1 MQTKTVLIIAG
12 AAVAGYMVYQRREK
26 LMSGKDSEFRDGFAA
41 GWITPGPFTI
51 IGLAAILH
59 LW

>member
-1 MQTKTVLIIAG
+1 MQTRTILILGG

-26 LMSGKDSEFRDGFAA
+26 LMSGEDEEFKNGFAA

-51 IGLAAILH
+51 LSVAALLH
-59 LW
+59 VW

>member
-1 MQTKTVLIIAG
+1 MQGRTILILGG

-26 LMSGKDSEFRDGFAA
+26 LMSGKDEEFKAGFAA

-51 IGLAAILH
+51 LSVAALLH
-59 LW
+59 VW

>member
-1 MQTKTVLIIAG
+1 MLIIGG

-26 LMSGKDSEFRDGFAA
+26 LLSGEDDEFKKGFGA

-51 IGLAAILH
+51 VGLAALLH